1 MEENS
6 IGGKNESAK
15 RLQAL
20 HWEESFIQNTEA
32 EEKGE
37 GEKDSQEQV

>member
-6 IGGKNESAK
+6 IGEKNESAK
-15 RLQAL
+15 RLQTL
-20 HWEESFIQNTEA
+20 YREEGFIQNTEA

-37 GEKDSQEQV
+37 GEKGS